1 MPVSIQVRGTKTD
14 KLPRLLEEENL
25 MLLRQVLRGQ
35 FSLINPRVDLLF
47 ESIETAPQ
55 RTWE

>member
-1 MPVSIQVRGTKTD
+1 
-14 KLPRLLEEENL
+14 L

-35 FSLINPRVDLLF
+35 FRLIHPRVDLLF